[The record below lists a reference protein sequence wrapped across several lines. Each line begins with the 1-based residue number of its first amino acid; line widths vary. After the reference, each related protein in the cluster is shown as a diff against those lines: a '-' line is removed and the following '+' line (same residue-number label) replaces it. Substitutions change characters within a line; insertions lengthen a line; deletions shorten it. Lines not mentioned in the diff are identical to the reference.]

1 MIFIRIQWVGLV
13 TGIYRILIRTCVCIT
28 TCIVF
33 PISENQL
40 KGWNAYQKQYFK
52 STIYNTS
59 VYIEFKIGGVK
70 GKMRGV
76 LMMTIK
82 LKNIL
87 SWGLRWLKE
96 MLFFKQGLAAVC
108 TTDDYAGHE
117 KALSKK
123 DTFEGGNFSKT
134 ILIWFW

>member
-1 MIFIRIQWVGLV
+1 MYLFSY
-13 TGIYRILIRTCVCIT
+13 TG
-28 TCIVF
+28 
-33 PISENQL
+33 
-40 KGWNAYQKQYFK
+40 K
-52 STIYNTS
+52 STERLKCIPKTIFQKYNIYDTS

-108 TTDDYAGHE
+108 TTEDYTGHE
-117 KALSKK
+117 KALTKK

>member
-13 TGIYRILIRTCVCIT
+13 TGIYRILTRTCVCIT

-87 SWGLRWLKE
+87 SWGLRWLKD
-96 MLFFKQGLAAVC
+96 MLF
-108 TTDDYAGHE
+108 
-117 KALSKK
+117 
-123 DTFEGGNFSKT
+123 
-134 ILIWFW
+134 